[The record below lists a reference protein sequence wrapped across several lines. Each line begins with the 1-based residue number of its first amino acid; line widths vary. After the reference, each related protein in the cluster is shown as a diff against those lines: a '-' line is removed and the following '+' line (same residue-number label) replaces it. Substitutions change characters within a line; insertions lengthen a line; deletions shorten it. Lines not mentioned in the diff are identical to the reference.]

1 MVAKASDDSF
11 VEVCTFCVNYLFENY
26 SNEKN
31 LFRSGVSLT
40 DVRTLQSQ
48 LLYPGSNKTKEDYD
62 PHLIA
67 EVLLTCFRD
76 MKFPLLLD
84 AYEDILGTGRKL
96 PFGTKLFDCCL

>member
-1 MVAKASDDSF
+1 MVAKASDDNF
-11 VEVCTFCVNYLFENY
+11 VEVCAFCVNFLYENY

-40 DVRTLQSQ
+40 DVRALQSQ
-48 LLYPGSNKTKEDYD
+48 LLFPGTNKPKDDYD

-76 MKFPLLLD
+76 MRLPLLLD
-84 AYEDILGTGRKL
+84 AYDDILATGKFEFSL
-96 PFGTKLFDCCL
+96 DI